1 MKSTVEKA
9 GLLFPSWTHQVH
21 NYLSCLSSC
30 QFNGLHIALY
40 CSIDTFPSLFPSFSF
55 FLSSCLFL
63 DGAECVV
70 MVIPICPR
78 CECVMS
84 YWWDSVTVCQR
95 HPSCLLNSTHT
106 YAHTHTHS
114 HTYIVFA
121 SHAEQLTSVTFA
133 GQRTYM
139 HIHTQTHIRAFTLL
153 GVNMLDSSHLHKIE
167 GTHTHWLINLN

>member
-1 MKSTVEKA
+1 MSYVSVCLYGRA
-9 GLLFPSWTHQVH
+9 QHASLYFFCLFVFSSRTHQVH
-21 NYLSCLSSC
+21 NYLSCLSPC
-30 QFNGLHIALY
+30 QFNSLHIVLY
-40 CSIDTFPSLFPSFSF
+40 CSIDTFPYLFLSFSF

-106 YAHTHTHS
+106 YIDTYTHIHILFLLVMLNNSHLSPLLDRGHILTNTHTCF
-114 HTYIVFA
+114 HTA
-121 SHAEQLTSVTFA
+121 CC
-133 GQRTYM
+133 
-139 HIHTQTHIRAFTLL
+139 
-153 GVNMLDSSHLHKIE
+153 
-167 GTHTHWLINLN
+167 

>member
-1 MKSTVEKA
+1 MHVCLSVRAFMAQKNCGKRS
-9 GLLFPSWTHQVH
+9 GLVFPSRTHQVH

-30 QFNGLHIALY
+30 QFNDLHIALY

-70 MVIPICPR
+70 MVIPICPL

-95 HPSCLLNSTHT
+95 HPSCLLNI
-106 YAHTHTHS
+106 THTHS
-114 HTYIVFA
+114 HTHIVFA
-121 SHAEQLTSVTFA
+121 GHAEHLTPVTSA
-133 GQRTYM
+133 GLRTYT
-139 HIHTQTHIRAFTLL
+139 HIHT
-153 GVNMLDSSHLHKIE
+153 
-167 GTHTHWLINLN
+167 HTCFHTACC